1 VEYGRSRF
9 DSNKNT
15 PVALHPKLKLRLYT
29 FVPSIALAVAFVTK
43 KGIVLIG
50 HGVVSECDESELKE
64 NMKHLQESF
73 KTDSMSRSQVYF
85 EALVA
90 DVLQHIRHDSQRVF
104 STGPG
109 ALAGGEK

>member
-1 VEYGRSRF
+1 
-9 DSNKNT
+9 
-15 PVALHPKLKLRLYT
+15 
-29 FVPSIALAVAFVTK
+29 
-43 KGIVLIG
+43 
-50 HGVVSECDESELKE
+50 
-64 NMKHLQESF
+64 MKHLQESF

-109 ALAGGEK
+109 ALAGGEKEKTSPCLGGSRPDDLAGARDQERPSLSGVTKAGEMIAKFRGDCQEDADFMEPDQT